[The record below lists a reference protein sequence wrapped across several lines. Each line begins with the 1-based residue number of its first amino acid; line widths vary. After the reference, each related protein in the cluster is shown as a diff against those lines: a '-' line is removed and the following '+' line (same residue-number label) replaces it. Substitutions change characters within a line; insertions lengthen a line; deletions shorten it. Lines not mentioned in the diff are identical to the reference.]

1 MKGNKLKHIEEP
13 DHQELDKKPKKKVLE
28 KGKGIGKAAKGV
40 LAGEYLSERS
50 FKFFPF
56 LLFLAMLASI
66 YIANN
71 YLAENKIRKVNDL
84 REELKELRYEYI
96 TGKSELMEAS
106 KQSNISDRLKIIGI
120 KENTQPVKS
129 IIIKKED

>member
-1 MKGNKLKHIEEP
+1 MKGNKLKHIDKSESQKLE
-13 DHQELDKKPKKKVLE
+13 KKPKKKGLD
-28 KGKGIGKAAKGV
+28 KGIGKAAKGV

-71 YLAENKIRKVNDL
+71 YLVENKIRKVNDL
-84 REELKELRYEYI
+84 REDLKELRYEYI

-106 KQSNISDRLKIIGI
+106 KQSNISERLKIIGI

-129 IIIKKED
+129 IIIKNKN

>member
-1 MKGNKLKHIEEP
+1 MKTNKLKHIEEP
-13 DHQELDKKPKKKVLE
+13 EPEQLDKKPKKKVLD
-28 KGKGIGKAAKGV
+28 KGIGKAAKDV

-50 FKFFPF
+50 FRFFPF
-56 LLFLAMLASI
+56 LLFLALLASI

-96 TGKSELMEAS
+96 TGKSDLMEAS
-106 KQSNISDRLKIIGI
+106 KQSNISDRLKVLGI

-129 IIIKKED
+129 IIIKKEE